1 MATVA
6 DLHAPA
12 SHRDI
17 RTDKGNGQHETGG
30 APDAHG
36 EQAPACIRSM
46 GACHKRP
53 LPLHRSAAPH
63 WAAAQLAYAAS
74 RHRPRARAVPIDSLC
89 RLGKYSGVAVCGS
102 SGEHPPEDDTT
113 LLVAALNHAVAW
125 YDERVNRALQMVNY
139 YIVASAVLATA
150 YASAINGKHYAVAAV
165 LALFGT
171 AATAVT
177 LLFGLRQRFSAEPA
191 RRALTE
197 LQDRVAHR
205 LGIDAVR
212 MTKASPGALWGHD
225 AALIGC
231 GLAFLFDISALL
243 YALIH

>member
-1 MATVA
+1 MQPAIWA
-6 DLHAPA
+6 DPRGRAL
-12 SHRDI
+12 RVV
-17 RTDKGNGQHETGG
+17 N
-30 APDAHG
+30 
-36 EQAPACIRSM
+36 
-46 GACHKRP
+46 RP
-53 LPLHRSAAPH
+53 LPLHRGAAPH
-63 WAAAQLAYAAS
+63 WAAQLAYAAS
-74 RHRPRARAVPIDSLC
+74 RHGPQAWAVPIDSLC
-89 RLGKYSGVAVCGS
+89 RLGKHSVVAVCGS

-113 LLVAALNHAVAW
+113 LLVAALNHAAAW
-125 YDERVNRALQMVNY
+125 YDERVNRGLQMVNY

-150 YASAINGKHYAVAAV
+150 YVSAINGKHYAVAAV

-177 LLFGLRQRFSAEPA
+177 LLFGLRQRYSAEPA

-212 MTKASPGALWGHD
+212 MTKASPGVLWGHD